1 MGHLRVLLIGPDPSV
16 KGGVS
21 HGIKLMLKYPPPDV
35 EYQMLPTITAQFAT
49 AGIPKRSFRYIQVAI
64 GNLCFFL
71 KAYRKIAG
79 ILNSE
84 CKPHLAHVRFS
95 SYGSTFRKGLIARLL
110 ARKKVPFVLSAHG
123 SMYVSFYNS
132 LQPFIKQWVRK
143 MFLLSQGLI
152 VLSESWKEFYQ
163 SIICDGSIP
172 IWILPNA
179 VELPAE
185 PIAWDTT
192 HDLRLLF
199 LGLMT
204 ERKGSDRVLKAV
216 ARLPQPTRSKVS
228 VFMAG
233 NGMVEAMQSLA
244 TGLGISDRVTIRDWI
259 QAEQKEAWL
268 RDTNAFILPS
278 QYEGLPNAMLEAM
291 AWGKALI
298 VSPVGGIPEFVTDG
312 VEGFLVP
319 PDDIDA
325 IADAIRKLAEN
336 PELRM
341 QMGMAARKRIEPL
354 HIQNYRVRLGQIYRE
369 AFESANRK

>member
-1 MGHLRVLLIGPDPSV
+1 
-16 KGGVS
+16 
-21 HGIKLMLKYPPPDV
+21 
-35 EYQMLPTITAQFAT
+35 
-49 AGIPKRSFRYIQVAI
+49 
-64 GNLCFFL
+64 
-71 KAYRKIAG
+71 
-79 ILNSE
+79 
-84 CKPHLAHVRFS
+84 
-95 SYGSTFRKGLIARLL
+95 
-110 ARKKVPFVLSAHG
+110 
-123 SMYVSFYNS
+123 MYVSFYNS

-216 ARLPQPTRSKVS
+216 ARLPQPTRLKVS

-259 QAEQKEAWL
+259 QAEEKEAWL

-278 QYEGLPNAMLEAM
+278 QNEGLPNAMLEAM

-319 PDDIDA
+319 PDAIDA

-336 PELRM
+336 PDLRV
-341 QMGMAARKRIEPL
+341 QMGMAARKRVEPL
-354 HIQNYRVRLGQIYRE
+354 DIQNYRIRLGEIYRE
-369 AFESANRK
+369 ALG